1 VLTEPPSPGAGR
13 ALSLPLAL
21 LRSEPFGLP
30 FRSTAAGLTLA
41 KQAAVKSNC
50 SNSTSVLD
58 WAAVEGCLRRRV
70 RMSSSPLARSCGRIS
85 WRDLLQA
92 MQLFMP
98 FPPTYG
104 TPFLPERPL
113 VAFQGGDIIDVPI
126 IVGNVRDEAVGFI
139 YGAFGTPVD
148 AKVRVQ
154 RALLIRLDYS
164 LR

>member
-1 VLTEPPSPGAGR
+1 M
-13 ALSLPLAL
+13 
-21 LRSEPFGLP
+21 
-30 FRSTAAGLTLA
+30 
-41 KQAAVKSNC
+41 
-50 SNSTSVLD
+50 LD
-58 WAAVEGCLRRRV
+58 WAAVEGCLAAQSADELVALGQILRQDLV
-70 RMSSSPLARSCGRIS
+70 A
-85 WRDLLQA
+85 DLLQA